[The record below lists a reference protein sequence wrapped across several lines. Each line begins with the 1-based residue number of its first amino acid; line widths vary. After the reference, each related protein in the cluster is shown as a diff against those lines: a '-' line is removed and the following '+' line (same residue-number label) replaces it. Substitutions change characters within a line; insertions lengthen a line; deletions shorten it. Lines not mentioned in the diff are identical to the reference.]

1 MPQGL
6 YFSQSDLYPS
16 YGGVSTRMLSVPEA
30 EDQNT
35 LVDDEDLAK
44 ANPVNVA
51 PATSKSI
58 WISVAVVFAV
68 IILLNIKF

>member
-16 YGGVSTRMLSVPEA
+16 FAGVSTRMLSVPEA

-35 LVDDEDLAK
+35 LVDDEELAK
-44 ANPVNVA
+44 ANPVNVN

-58 WISVAVVFAV
+58 WISVAAVFC
-68 IILLNIKF
+68 IIVCLNIKL